1 MLSFATGK
9 DILKGSR
16 DCYLVSSEELCI
28 LGNLILRGSVAF
40 RMLWK
45 RKLGGFLL
53 CCMVDAYMYLHAHV
67 AIKATIGMG
76 SISVALLSAVLG
88 RVRVY
93 SPRHGWKAMMCVCLF
108 FCQLP

>member
-1 MLSFATGK
+1 MHFGEPNFEGVL
-9 DILKGSR
+9 LLE
-16 DCYLVSSEELCI
+16 CC
-28 LGNLILRGSVAF
+28 GNLS
-40 RMLWK
+40 
-45 RKLGGFLL
+45 GGFLL

-93 SPRHGWKAMMCVCLF
+93 SPRHG
-108 FCQLP
+108 